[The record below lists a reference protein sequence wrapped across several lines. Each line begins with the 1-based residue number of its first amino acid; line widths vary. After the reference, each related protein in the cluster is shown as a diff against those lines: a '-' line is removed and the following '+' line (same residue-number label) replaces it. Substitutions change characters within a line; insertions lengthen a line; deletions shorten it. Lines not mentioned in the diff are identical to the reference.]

1 MGSCIYSGSRQK
13 IGCELTTWMR
23 LRSTFFLIAHW
34 AANRRHGAVCPLAYE
49 QYDLSERY
57 GGITMAQNKQHK
69 LKQTIAANEGLT

>member
-1 MGSCIYSGSRQK
+1 MDDLLRKAVVEARQLPALQT
-13 IGCELTTWMR
+13 ITIANPYFVPDEALMTALT
-23 LRSTFFLIAHW
+23 AP
-34 AANRRHGAVCPLAYE
+34 PLGYE